1 MDEKRIFYI
10 LLSILAGFFL
20 LQQAWNFISLF
31 SDIIL
36 LTILSWLLAFILE
49 PIVKKLAT
57 KKVSRLAAAGIIY
70 LALAIFLTVI
80 GLIIIP
86 TIVSQLTIL
95 AHVIPPFFDSAPE
108 WATRFQSF
116 ITTTLSNSVTIA
128 QSIAATFLNLI
139 LVLIF
144 SFYFLIDRERISK
157 TIYNLLPDD
166 WEDEYRFL
174 EKVIN
179 TSFAGFLRVQ
189 VALGII
195 VGIST
200 FLVLVILRVNY
211 ALSASVA
218 AGILAIIPVVGP
230 ILAII
235 PPLLPALL
243 VSLNT
248 GLITLAVLFLLQQI
262 IYNVISPKVI
272 GDTLKL
278 HPIFVLLSFVIGYK
292 IGGAWGAVFAVP
304 VTSAIVVITREF
316 LTHWQKT

>member
-20 LQQAWNFISLF
+20 LQQVWSFIGLF

-36 LTILSWLLAFILE
+36 LIVLSWLLAFILE
-49 PIVKKLAT
+49 PVVKKLAI
-57 KKVSRLAAAGIIY
+57 KKIPRIAAAGIIY
-70 LALAIFLTVI
+70 LALAVFLTII

-86 TIVSQLTIL
+86 TVVSQLTVL
-95 AHVIPPFFDSAPE
+95 ARALPPFFASAPE
-108 WATRFQSF
+108 WAARFQTFLS
-116 ITTTLSNSVTIA
+116 TTLSNSVTIA
-128 QSIAATFLNLI
+128 QSIAAAFLNLL

-157 TIYNLLPDD
+157 TIYGLLPNE

-189 VALGII
+189 VALGLI
-195 VGIST
+195 VGVTT
-200 FLVLVILRVNY
+200 FLVLIILRVNY

-218 AGILAIIPVVGP
+218 AGILAIVPVVGP
-230 ILAII
+230 ALAII
-235 PPLLPALL
+235 PPILPALL
-243 VSLNT
+243 VSFNT
-248 GLITLAVLFLLQQI
+248 GLITFAVLFLLQQI
-262 IYNVISPKVI
+262 IYNVVSPKVI

-278 HPIFVLLSFVIGYK
+278 HPIFVLLSFVVGYK

-304 VTSAIVVITREF
+304 VTSAVVVITREF
-316 LTHWQKT
+316 LTHWHKT